1 MKAENRYFL
10 VKEYV
15 LTFSEKS
22 AKLKTY
28 TTALQTVFEFRST
41 RIETCNLR
49 LPNKKLGFLECEGA
63 SFRVEK
69 LNIIIGL
76 ELKTMAEMGI
86 SNCTQCFFLY
96 YLMLFLGKNGFKK
109 SGFLE

>member
-22 AKLKTY
+22 AKLKKY
-28 TTALQTVFEFRST
+28 TTALQMVLECRST

-63 SFRVEK
+63 SFRIEK
-69 LNIIIGL
+69 LNLIIGL
-76 ELKTMAEMGI
+76 ELKTVAEMGIMGI
-86 SNCTQCFFLY
+86 SNCTQC
-96 YLMLFLGKNGFKK
+96 LFYTT
-109 SGFLE
+109 